1 MDLRKRPSADTKL
14 VARYA
19 ISTFGAPPSVWR
31 FTCEPEGL
39 SVDIGG
45 CADRPMA
52 GVLSYTTIGLSDYDL
67 ALGPEPGKGDSPHL
81 PERPVGCCAQMGT
94 VPFSARVELA
104 AACASDRPQF
114 PNILAAA
121 AMLLI
126 RRQGEV
132 KPGDSLRDVI
142 ADFYPRATVSHL
154 YLSQPFLWDQRLKR
168 LQGAEKSIAWLLAV
182 PVTSGELLHL
192 ETQGDAGLEELYRQR
207 RIDMYSLGRATWLT

>member
-94 VPFSARVELA
+94 VPFIARDNFQQRLYIQSSSFAKRAKEF
-104 AACASDRPQF
+104 F
-114 PNILAAA
+114 PPLPRGVLMTTIKFDILAAGIRMTYRG
-121 AMLLI
+121 AM
-126 RRQGEV
+126 
-132 KPGDSLRDVI
+132 S
-142 ADFYPRATVSHL
+142 
-154 YLSQPFLWDQRLKR
+154 
-168 LQGAEKSIAWLLAV
+168 
-182 PVTSGELLHL
+182 
-192 ETQGDAGLEELYRQR
+192 
-207 RIDMYSLGRATWLT
+207 